1 MENILFEKT
10 PVPKAYM
17 KLALPVVL
25 SMLVSLV
32 YNMVDTYFIAL
43 TGVQELVAGVSLVVP
58 IFTMMIAFGDIFG
71 LGGSSVISRLFGEK
85 RGAEAKR
92 VSAFCIWAAVIF
104 GICITILFLLFKG
117 QILGIL
123 GADEK
128 TLQYADSY
136 YTWIVLG
143 AVFIIFGLVPSNIL
157 RTEGLAAQ
165 AMTGSIIG
173 SVINIILDPVFI
185 FGLKQG
191 AAGAAIATVLGN
203 VVADIYYVYAIRKK
217 AHRLSVSITETRIP
231 GRMIRDIL
239 VIGIPASITNLMQ
252 SFMVMMTNH
261 FLLAYGTDKVA
272 AMGIALKANMITA
285 MILVGFAFGGQPLV
299 GYNYGSGNKKRLKE
313 ILKFSYLFE
322 MSLGLVFTVI
332 LSIFAPTVIGMFMDD
347 PDIVTNGAMMLRC
360 QQIGMMF
367 MAVTLVSTCVCQ
379 SVGNALGAFIL
390 SVSRQGV
397 LYVIALEILS
407 KLAGYRGVLISQ
419 ACADVTTAIIAF
431 YIVWKIWNRIKTGGY
446 REINSSKA
454 GRV

>member
-85 RGAEAKR
+85 RDAEAKR

-128 TLQYADSY
+128 TLQYADAY

-231 GRMIRDIL
+231 GRMIWDIL

-397 LYVIALEILS
+397 LYVIALAILS

-431 YIVWKIWNRIKTGGY
+431 YIVWKIWNRIKTGQ
-446 REINSSKA
+446 SS
-454 GRV
+454 